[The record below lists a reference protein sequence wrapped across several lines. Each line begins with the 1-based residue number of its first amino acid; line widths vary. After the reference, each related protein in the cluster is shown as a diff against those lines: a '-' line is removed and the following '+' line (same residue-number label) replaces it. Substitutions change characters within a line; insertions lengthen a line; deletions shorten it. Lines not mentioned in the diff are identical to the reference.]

1 MATTY
6 FTPTGVSKAEA
17 ADVETRASAP
27 VLGQVWRNLADYGLL
42 LSLVVIT
49 AFFQFATHGV
59 LLQPLNITNL
69 LLQNSYVVIMALG
82 MLMVIVCGHIDLS
95 VGSVAGFVGALAGAL
110 MVSRGWGV
118 LPSTLLC
125 LAAGAIAGAAQGYW
139 IAYWRMPSFIVTL
152 AGMLVFR
159 GITIAISDGASVGPF
174 PGSFSAISS
183 GFLYDPFTTGGVHL
197 LSLIIGALVAIAFLV
212 VEFRSRARSLSRN
225 AAVASIPVFA
235 AKNGAVTLLLLAFC
249 YVLASYRGIP
259 TVVAIMGLLIAA
271 YTFLMNRTVLGRRVY
286 AVGGNLKAARL
297 SGVNTSRIAF
307 ITFVNM
313 GLLAAVAGLIFA
325 ARLNSATPRAGTGF
339 ELDVIAAVFIG
350 GASASGGVGK
360 VLGVVIGA
368 FIMGVLN
375 NGMSIIG
382 LGVDY
387 QQMIKGLVLLAAVFI
402 DMYQKNKD

>member
-1 MATTY
+1 ML
-6 FTPTGVSKAEA
+6 
-17 ADVETRASAP
+17 RRR
-27 VLGQVWRNLADYGLL
+27 LGNYGLL
-42 LSLVVIT
+42 LSLVAIM
-49 AFFQFATHGV
+49 AFFQYATGGV

-110 MVSRGWGV
+110 MVTHQMGLV
-118 LPSTLLC
+118 PAVVLC
-125 LAAGAIAGAAQGYW
+125 LVAGAAAGALQGYW
-139 IAYWRMPSFIVTL
+139 VAYWRMPSFIVTL

-159 GITIAISDGASVGPF
+159 GVTIALSDGASVGPF
-174 PGSFSAISS
+174 PPLFTSISS
-183 GFLYDPFTTGGVHL
+183 GFLPDPFATHRLHL
-197 LSLIIGALVAIAFLV
+197 LSLVIGTLATLAFLA
-212 VEFRSRARSLSRN
+212 VEVRARARSLSRG
-225 AAVASIPVFA
+225 ATVPSLSVFA
-235 AKNGAVTLLLLAFC
+235 LRNGTVAALLLVFC
-249 YVLASYRGIP
+249 YTLASYRGIP
-259 TVVAIMGLLIAA
+259 TVMVIMGVLIAF
-271 YTFLMNRTVLGRRVY
+271 YTFLMNRTVLGRRIY

-297 SGVNTSRIAF
+297 SGVNTERVAF
-307 ITFVNM
+307 VAFVNM

-350 GASASGGVGK
+350 GASASGGAGK

-375 NGMSIIG
+375 NGMSILG

-402 DMYQKNKD
+402 DIYQKNKS

>member
-1 MATTY
+1 MTPLDTATV
-6 FTPTGVSKAEA
+6 PPQTGEPLLLAL
-17 ADVETRASAP
+17 RRR
-27 VLGQVWRNLADYGLL
+27 LGNYGLL
-42 LSLVVIT
+42 LSLVAIM
-49 AFFQFATHGV
+49 AFFQYATEGV

-110 MVSRGWGV
+110 MVTHQMGLV
-118 LPSTLLC
+118 PAVLLC
-125 LAAGAIAGAAQGYW
+125 LVAGAAAGALQGYW
-139 IAYWRMPSFIVTL
+139 VAYWRMPSFIVTL

-159 GITIAISDGASVGPF
+159 GVTIALSDGASVGPF
-174 PGSFSAISS
+174 PPLFTSISS
-183 GFLYDPFTTGGVHL
+183 GFLPDPFAVHGLHL
-197 LSLIIGALVAIAFLV
+197 LSLLIGTLATLAFLA
-212 VEFRSRARSLSRN
+212 VEARARARSLSRG
-225 AAVASIPVFA
+225 AAVPSLSVFA
-235 AKNGAVTLLLLAFC
+235 LRNGTVAVLLLVFC
-249 YVLASYRGIP
+249 YTLASYRGIP
-259 TVVAIMGLLIAA
+259 TVMVIMGVLIAF
-271 YTFLMNRTVLGRRVY
+271 YTFLMNRTVLGRRIY

-297 SGVNTSRIAF
+297 SGVNTERVAF
-307 ITFVNM
+307 VAFVNM
-313 GLLAAVAGLIFA
+313 GLLAAIAGLIFA

-350 GASASGGVGK
+350 GASASGGAGK

-375 NGMSIIG
+375 NGMSILG

-402 DMYQKNKD
+402 DIYQKNKS

>member
-1 MATTY
+1 MSTSFY
-6 FTPTGVSKAEA
+6 SPNEA
-17 ADVETRASAP
+17 AKRES
-27 VLGQVWRNLADYGLL
+27 VLVLLKRNAGDYGLL
-42 LSLVVIT
+42 ASLVIIT

-95 VGSVAGFVGALAGAL
+95 VGSVVGCIGALAGAL
-110 MVSRGWGV
+110 MVTHQVDVFTSV
-118 LPSTLLC
+118 LIC
-125 LAAGAIAGAAQGYW
+125 LVAGAAAGAAQGYW
-139 IAYWRMPSFIVTL
+139 VAYWRMPSFIVTL

-174 PGSFSAISS
+174 PSSFAAISS
-183 GFLYDPFTTGGVHL
+183 GFLPDPFTKTGIHL
-197 LSLIIGALVAIAFLV
+197 LSLLIGVAVAALFLV
-212 VEFRSRARSLSRN
+212 VEFRARARSVSRN
-225 AAVASIPVFA
+225 ASVQSMPVFVLR
-235 AKNGAVTLLLLAFC
+235 NGAVTLLLLAFC
-249 YVLASYRGIP
+249 YMLAQYRGIP
-259 TVVAIMGLLIAA
+259 MVVLIMGLLIAA
-271 YTFLMNRTVLGRRVY
+271 YTFLMNRTVIGRRIY

-297 SGVNTSRIAF
+297 SGVNTSRVTFIA
-307 ITFVNM
+307 FVNM
-313 GLLAAVAGLIFA
+313 GMLAAVAGLIFA
-325 ARLNSATPRAGTGF
+325 SRLNSATPRAGTGF

-375 NGMSIIG
+375 NGMSILG

-387 QQMIKGLVLLAAVFI
+387 QQMIKGIVLLAAVLI
-402 DMYQKNKD
+402 DVYQKNKA

>member
-1 MATTY
+1 MATSY
-6 FTPTGVSKAEA
+6 ASQPKAGGEESPRADMMA
-17 ADVETRASAP
+17 ALRRSMSE
-27 VLGQVWRNLADYGLL
+27 YGLL
-42 LSLVVIT
+42 AALVLIV
-49 AFFQFATHGV
+49 AFFQITTNGV

-95 VGSVAGFVGALAGAL
+95 VGSVVGVIGALAGWLIVTHA
-110 MVSRGWGV
+110 VDPV
-118 LPSTLLC
+118 TATIIC
-125 LAAGAIAGAAQGYW
+125 LVAGAAVGAMQGYW
-139 IAYWRMPSFIVTL
+139 VAYWRMPSFIVTL

-174 PGSFSAISS
+174 PESFTAISS
-183 GFLYDPFTTGGVHL
+183 GFLPDPFTTSGVHL
-197 LSLIIGALVAIAFLV
+197 LSLLIGAVLAAAFV
-212 VEFRSRARSLSRN
+212 TVEARSRARSASRG
-225 AAVASIPVFA
+225 ASVPSLPVFA
-235 AKNGAVTLLLLAFC
+235 LKVGAISALMLAFC
-249 YVLASYRGIP
+249 YMLASYRGIP
-259 TVVAIMGLLIAA
+259 TVVAIMAVLVAV
-271 YTFLMNRTVLGRRVY
+271 YTFVMNRTVPGRRIY

-297 SGVNTSRIAF
+297 SGVNTARITF

-313 GLLAAVAGLIFA
+313 GVLAAVAGLIFA

-350 GASASGGVGK
+350 GASASGGAGK

-375 NGMSIIG
+375 NGMSIMG

-402 DMYQKNKD
+402 DIYQKNRTA

>member
-6 FTPTGVSKAEA
+6 STP
-17 ADVETRASAP
+17 VEPKPGGPT
-27 VLGQVWRNLADYGLL
+27 LGALWRSFGDYGLL

-49 AFFQFATHGV
+49 AFFQYATGGV

-95 VGSVAGFVGALAGAL
+95 VGSIAGCIGALAGAL

-118 LPSTLLC
+118 FPATIAC
-125 LAAGAIAGAAQGYW
+125 LAGGAVAGAAQGYW
-139 IAYWRMPSFIVTL
+139 VAYWRMPSFIVTL

-174 PGSFSAISS
+174 PESFSAVAS
-183 GFLYDPFTTGGVHL
+183 GFLPDPFSMDGLHL
-197 LSLIIGALVAIAFLV
+197 LSLIIGVLVALAFLAI
-212 VEFRSRARSLSRN
+212 EIRSRTRSQSRQ
-225 AAVASIPVFA
+225 AAVASLPVFA

-259 TVVAIMGLLIAA
+259 TVVAIIGVLIAA
-271 YTFLMNRTVLGRRVY
+271 YTFLMNRTVLGRRLY

-297 SGVNTSRIAF
+297 SGVNTSRITF
-307 ITFVNM
+307 ITFINM
-313 GLLAAVAGLIFA
+313 GVLAAVAGLIFA

-350 GASASGGVGK
+350 GASATGGAGK

-402 DMYQKNKD
+402 DIYQKNKD

>member
-6 FTPTGVSKAEA
+6 STPAEPQPGRSGL
-17 ADVETRASAP
+17 TTLWRS
-27 VLGQVWRNLADYGLL
+27 LGDYGLL

-49 AFFQFATHGV
+49 AFFQYATGGV

-95 VGSVAGFVGALAGAL
+95 VGSIAGCIGALAGAL

-118 LPSTLLC
+118 LPATLVC
-125 LAAGAIAGAAQGYW
+125 LAGGAVAGAAQGYW
-139 IAYWRMPSFIVTL
+139 VAYWRMPSFIVTL

-174 PGSFSAISS
+174 PDSFSAIAS
-183 GFLYDPFTTGGVHL
+183 GFLPDPFSTGGLHV
-197 LSLIIGALVAIAFLV
+197 LSLVIGAAVALVFLV
-212 VEFRSRARSLSRN
+212 IEFRARARSQSRQ
-225 AAVASIPVFA
+225 AAVASFPVFA
-235 AKNGAVTLLLLAFC
+235 AKNGAITLLLLAFC

-259 TVVAIMGLLIAA
+259 TVVAIMGVLIAA
-271 YTFLMNRTVLGRRVY
+271 YTFLMNRTVLGRRIY

-297 SGVNTSRIAF
+297 SGVNTSRITF
-307 ITFVNM
+307 ITFINM
-313 GLLAAVAGLIFA
+313 GVLAAVAGLIFA

-350 GASASGGVGK
+350 GASATGGAGK

-402 DMYQKNKD
+402 DIYQKNKD